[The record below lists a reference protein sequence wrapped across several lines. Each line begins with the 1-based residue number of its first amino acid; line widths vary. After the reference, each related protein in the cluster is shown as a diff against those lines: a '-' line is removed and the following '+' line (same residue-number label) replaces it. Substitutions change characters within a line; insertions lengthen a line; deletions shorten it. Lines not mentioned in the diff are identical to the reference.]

1 MIIKSNGVSVR
12 GSNIEKEKKKS
23 RQKKKQSA
31 EQQSREIEY
40 PITALWITIVYR
52 LNAKSDK
59 KLETEKYGQKSISEN

>member
-1 MIIKSNGVSVR
+1 MASVFAEAILKR
-12 GSNIEKEKKKS
+12 RRS
-23 RQKKKQSA
+23 QDKKKQSA

>member
-1 MIIKSNGVSVR
+1 MASVFAEAILKR
-12 GSNIEKEKKKS
+12 RRRS
-23 RQKKKQSA
+23 QDKKKQSA